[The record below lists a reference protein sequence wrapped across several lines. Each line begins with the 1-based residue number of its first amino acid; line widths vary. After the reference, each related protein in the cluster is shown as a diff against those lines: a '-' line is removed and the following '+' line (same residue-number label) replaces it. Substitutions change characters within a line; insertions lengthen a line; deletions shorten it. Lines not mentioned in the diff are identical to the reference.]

1 MLASARVQERVRD
14 EPSGIRAQEQVQPH
28 KATVLVHKVQVLL
41 RVREQPQEQVPVQEQ
56 VRARERE
63 LLRKARVLQQVQVR
77 ALRAANRTGAEA
89 SVRRVEVH
97 KASVRK
103 VEVHKASACKVEAL
117 RADKA
122 APCKAWDAVVQ
133 AQDAYL
139 SFV

>member
-14 EPSGIRAQEQVQPH
+14 EPSGIRAQAQVQPH
-28 KATVLVHKVQVLL
+28 KVQEQL
-41 RVREQPQEQVPVQEQ
+41 RVQEQPQEQQVPVQER

-89 SVRRVEVH
+89 SVRRVEV
-97 KASVRK
+97 R
-103 VEVHKASACKVEAL
+103 KASARKVEAL

-122 APCKAWDAVVQ
+122 VPCKAWDAVVR

>member
-1 MLASARVQERVRD
+1 MQLQEPQR
-14 EPSGIRAQEQVQPH
+14 E
-28 KATVLVHKVQVLL
+28 LLL

-89 SVRRVEVH
+89 SVR
-97 KASVRK
+97 K
-103 VEVHKASACKVEAL
+103 VEEHKASARKVEAL

-122 APCKAWDAVVQ
+122 VPCKAWDAVVQ
-133 AQDAYL
+133 AQDAYI
-139 SFV
+139 SFA

>member
-1 MLASARVQERVRD
+1 MLASARAQERVQD

-28 KATVLVHKVQVLL
+28 KATVLVHKATVLVLL

-97 KASVRK
+97 KASVRR
-103 VEVHKASACKVEAL
+103 VEVL
-117 RADKA
+117 QADKA

-133 AQDAYL
+133 VQDTYL